1 MKTNDF
7 EYVLSENETNTFQ
20 AERTEIYQTE
30 TQYLLAQ
37 TEKYMSQ
44 AGNPKTVCTLLHRM
58 TAVWSNEVDEGEHGA
73 CEILALSGKE
83 TNIY

>member
-1 MKTNDF
+1 MKTNDL

-37 TEKYMSQ
+37 VFQ